1 MCEENQGG
9 EMSALGSRS
18 SNVRNRPHRPVPLL
32 MSSSS
37 RNTTIADLFGTRQRI
52 RHSEN
57 IDPGRLML
65 IGTLQQA
72 TRTLR
77 TLTPLLT
84 SFLQPPFS
92 PLAPCRRLADRTH
105 LLFPFTCLDQAT
117 LPSAGKQK
125 KLCKSSFPSTT
136 PFDPA
141 RRHTKEV
148 RPFFLV
154 AESLPLSVLVC
165 SL

>member
-1 MCEENQGG
+1 M
-9 EMSALGSRS
+9 LGSRS
-18 SNVRNRPHRPVPLL
+18 SDVRIRLYRPFPLL
-32 MSSSS
+32 MRASS
-37 RNTTIADLFGTRQRI
+37 RNTTIADLVGKR
-52 RHSEN
+52 EN
-57 IDPGRLML
+57 QTLGEYIDPGRLML

-92 PLAPCRRLADRTH
+92 PLAPCRRLDDRAH

-117 LPSAGKQK
+117 FPSAGKQK
-125 KLCKSSFPSTT
+125 KTCKLSLPSTT

-141 RRHTKEV
+141 RRHPKEV
-148 RPFFLV
+148 WPFFLV
-154 AESLPLSVLVC
+154 ADSLPLSELVC